1 MKRLDEIRQKAEE
14 LYDTKNLG
22 GSESIKYYNGAREGF
37 IVGASWVDKNP
48 SDNLIKNICNIVIEH
63 KPNKK

>member
-22 GSESIKYYNGAREGF
+22 GFEAI
-37 IVGASWVDKNP
+37 IVGII
-48 SDNLIKNICNIVIEH
+48 LILFMC
-63 KPNKK
+63 